1 MIPRWLFACAVSVVV
16 SACDDDDESGDAKTS
31 SGGRAAATGGGPA
44 TGGNAPMAGATSDA
58 GASPGGAPS
67 VSTCSFPARAALDA
81 NAPDGFCAFTF
92 ATDVPRARGIL
103 VDAEGTVLVAGNGNI
118 VALWDDDGDGV
129 SGDGER
135 ATIASASGLNHGI
148 AVHDGYLY
156 ASSATT
162 VYRWSYAADRAPL
175 GEPIIVIRGIPSGGH
190 STRTLAFDDTYLY
203 VSVGSGSN
211 VDPNPSR
218 AGIFRFAIAD
228 LDDEIPFAD
237 GEIFALGLRNEV
249 GLRFDS
255 RGRLWGV
262 ENGRDD
268 LSRADLGG
276 DIHEN
281 NPAEE
286 LNRFDEPGRFY
297 GYPYC
302 FSEYLLPDDIGEGE
316 GAQWADPTAIDDGTH
331 TDDWCKNPDEVVPPV
346 LAMQAHSAPL
356 DLLFYPGGSFPSS
369 YTGDLFVTFHGS
381 WNRSVATGYK
391 VMHIPIAD
399 GEPAGDPTPILESPG
414 AEDDDWP
421 HRPVALAVLPNG
433 TLLITS
439 DESNSVLGL
448 GYAQ

>member
-1 MIPRWLFACAVSVVV
+1 M
-16 SACDDDDESGDAKTS
+16 
-31 SGGRAAATGGGPA
+31 
-44 TGGNAPMAGATSDA
+44 
-58 GASPGGAPS
+58 PGGAPS
-67 VSTCSFPARAALDA
+67 VSTCSFPASAELEA
-81 NAPDGFCAFTF
+81 NVPDGFCAFTF
-92 ATDVPRARGIL
+92 ATGVSKARGIL
-103 VDAEGTVLVAGNGNI
+103 VDSEGTVLVAGNGNI

-129 SGDGER
+129 SGSGER

-162 VYRWSYAADRAPL
+162 VYRWSYDADRAPL
-175 GEPIIVIRGIPSGGH
+175 GEPSVVIRGLPSGGH
-190 STRTLAFDDTYLY
+190 STRTLAFDDSYLY

-211 VDPNPSR
+211 VDRDASR
-218 AGIFRFAIAD
+218 SGIFRFPIAD
-228 LDDEIPFAD
+228 LEDETPFAS
-237 GEIFALGLRNEV
+237 GESFALGLRNEV

-262 ENGRDD
+262 ENGRDS

-302 FSEYLLPDDIGEGE
+302 FSEYQLPDEIGEGE
-316 GAQWADPTAIDDGTH
+316 GAQWADPTTMNDGTH
-331 TDDWCKNPDEVVPPV
+331 DDEWCKNPAEVVPPV

-391 VMHIPIAD
+391 VMHIPMAD
-399 GEPAGDPTPILESPG
+399 GEPAGDPTAVFESAGP
-414 AEDDDWP
+414 ADDDWP

-439 DESNSVLGL
+439 DESNSVLAL